1 MRGAGLER
9 WGSGLRYYGSQAKK
23 QGEAESQNP
32 DGGRRRRHGD
42 GSVLPSAAPPTWS
55 LERSDSRSRMGL
67 RPRKPAYG
75 RTCTPLAAA
84 AAAAAATVEEDEDE
98 DEDSTGQT

>member
-1 MRGAGLER
+1 MGR
-9 WGSGLRYYGSQAKK
+9 K
-23 QGEAESQNP
+23 QKGESRES
-32 DGGRRRRHGD
+32 DSGRRRRRRHSD
-42 GSVLPSAAPPTWS
+42 TGSVLQSAAPPTWS

-84 AAAAAATVEEDEDE
+84 PAAVDEEEEE